1 VDWVWLGV
9 AVTAAVYGAVVLALV
24 ACGRRTDARA
34 FASFVPDC
42 AVLSKRL
49 LADRRVSM
57 WRKAI
62 VAVSFAYLASPID
75 LVPDF
80 LPVVGQLD
88 DAIVVALV
96 LRTVIR
102 GGGPELLEELWP
114 GPERS
119 LNVVRR
125 LAHWR

>member
-1 VDWVWLGV
+1 MDWQWLGV

-24 ACGRRTDARA
+24 VCGRRTDARA

-62 VAVSFAYLASPID
+62 VAVSFIYLASPID

-80 LPVVGQLD
+80 LPVAGQMD
-88 DAIVVALV
+88 DAIVVAFM

-114 GPERS
+114 GPQRS
-119 LNVVRR
+119 LDALRR
-125 LAHWR
+125 LAYGR